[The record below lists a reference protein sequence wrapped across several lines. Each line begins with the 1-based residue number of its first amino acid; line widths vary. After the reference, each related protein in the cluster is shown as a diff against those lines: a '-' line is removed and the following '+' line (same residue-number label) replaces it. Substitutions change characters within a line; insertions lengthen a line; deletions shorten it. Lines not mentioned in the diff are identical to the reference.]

1 MFETGSLG
9 EININN
15 WQAGPNAS
23 GGFPVSTLHPARVA
37 LQLQVSAKLS
47 FYGLRQ
53 HFILGA
59 VVSRQRALFGPALL
73 TPVNRLNIFSG
84 LPENFK

>member
-9 EININN
+9 EINISNR
-15 WQAGPNAS
+15 QASPNAS

-37 LQLQVSAKLS
+37 LQLQVSAKPN
-47 FYGLRQ
+47 FYGSHQ

-59 VVSRQRALFGPALL
+59 VVSHQRALFWPC
-73 TPVNRLNIFSG
+73 TPNPSKQVEYF
-84 LPENFK
+84 F